1 MISETKLK
9 WYGIGLTLASNVA
22 IAWFMYHRWKSGQ
35 DLLVPIILLL
45 VLKIRI
51 NQYLQEQKVEN
62 LIQLLNNKASRAKL
76 RKNP

>member
-1 MISETKLK
+1 MISEKRLK
-9 WYGIGLTLASNVA
+9 WYGLGLALVTNIFIV
-22 IAWFMYHRWKSGQ
+22 WFMWHRWKTGQ
-35 DLLVPIILLL
+35 DLLIPIILLL

-62 LIQLLNNKASRAKL
+62 LIQLLNRASKPRT